1 MRKRSL
7 FVLGQELERA
17 GATAGRGHA
26 QWWGRFLSAYDTLE
40 TVVETHLLQQV
51 FPIVLALAEE
61 AFGTATT
68 APPTPPQAEVGD
80 GSGSDGS
87 VLPAPSAMWAEVLLQ
102 RALHCSNYAVQRIY
116 LRFFFAQSRG
126 SKAPEEKE
134 GKGKAESAGAV
145 DGEEEQGQGPQLAVF
160 DVRRLSE
167 GFVLTHLLPGLQ
179 EINNMREEQEA
190 LLLDIARFLAVY
202 VAGRQEQ
209 GGVEGSRRFL
219 GSLLTY
225 ARDGTKGSMVRI
237 AILGFVDQQGILER
251 MRPCIGVPELEVARS
266 ALTLFQGE
274 HNQAVRHRLAESVWA
289 CCERF
294 TDSDAVMAAPGAAES
309 VRALLLEL
317 PPQLSLH
324 AWQERISA
332 WLGALGGGGAGNGLA
347 WWRDATAR
355 GVEALLSSPD
365 DGRGAALSAS
375 SSCALA
381 CFFLRT
387 PDDMHAALAPCLHVL
402 ERLHSHPYI
411 PPQAQRSA
419 LVLLRNLGVLLR
431 QAPNAALG
439 DILRPCLHEP
449 IDFIVAATTAAVGS
463 AAEEDETGEAEAL
476 LRFHVDVLRVALGL
490 AAQLGYVQR
499 WAREC
504 WSQKTDLTSS
514 IHLAHAQDRHR
525 LVGPGPGGGMRVDDR
540 GRGRIHNPLNLQS
553 GCPGASQVRG

>member
-17 GATAGRGHA
+17 GATAARGNK

-51 FPIVLALAEE
+51 FPIVLELAT
-61 AFGTATT
+61 ASPPPAAATT
-68 APPTPPQAEVGD
+68 EGGD
-80 GSGSDGS
+80 GDSGGGSDGS
-87 VLPAPSAMWAEVLLQ
+87 FLPAPSAMWAEVLLQ

-126 SKAPEEKE
+126 SEASEEKE
-134 GKGKAESAGAV
+134 GEAESAGAV
-145 DGEEEQGQGPQLAVF
+145 DGEEEQQPAQAVF
-160 DVRRLSE
+160 DVRHLSE

-179 EINNMREEQEA
+179 EINNMREDQEA

-219 GSLLTY
+219 HALLTY

-251 MRPCIGVPELEVARS
+251 MRRCIGLPELEVARS
-266 ALTLFQGE
+266 ALALFQGE
-274 HNQAVRHRLAESVWA
+274 HNQAVRHRLAESVLA

-294 TDSDAVMAAPGAAES
+294 TDSGAVLAAPGAAES

-317 PPQLSLH
+317 PPQLSLNV
-324 AWQERISA
+324 WRERISA
-332 WLGALGGGGAGNGLA
+332 WLGALGGGGAGDGLA
-347 WWRDATAR
+347 WWRDATTR
-355 GVEALLSSPD
+355 GVEALLSAPD
-365 DGRGAALSAS
+365 DGRGATSSDS

-381 CFFLRT
+381 CFFLCT

-419 LVLLRNLGVLLR
+419 LVLLRNLGLLLR
-431 QAPNAALG
+431 QAPHASLG
-439 DILRPCLHEP
+439 DTLRPCLGEP
-449 IDFIVAATTAAVGS
+449 IDFIVAATTATVGS
-463 AAEEDETGEAEAL
+463 AAKEDETGEAEAL

-499 WAREC
+499 LG
-504 WSQKTDLTSS
+504 S
-514 IHLAHAQDRHR
+514 
-525 LVGPGPGGGMRVDDR
+525 
-540 GRGRIHNPLNLQS
+540 
-553 GCPGASQVRG
+553 VRFETKN